1 MKKENIWKVVLDNAE
16 EEIHMVT
23 KEEDEMTVT
32 EFAEISGMSRKRA
45 RRFLDDKVK
54 KGELELRVLP
64 IGSGIRVYKP
74 THA

>member
-1 MKKENIWKVVLDNAE
+1 MKKENIWKLVLDSAE
-16 EEIHMVT
+16 EEMYQT
-23 KEEDEMTVT
+23 TQTPDEMTVT

-74 THA
+74 V